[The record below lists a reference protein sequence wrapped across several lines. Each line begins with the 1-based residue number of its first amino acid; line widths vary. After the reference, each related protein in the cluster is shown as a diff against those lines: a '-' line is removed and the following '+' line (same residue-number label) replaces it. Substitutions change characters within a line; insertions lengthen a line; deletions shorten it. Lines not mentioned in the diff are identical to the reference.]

1 MLNQRLGNKVLNC
14 KMTYYW
20 GLQTPS
26 HPSPNG
32 GELVKRTCWCQSATD
47 NRGFTNNLIKAMF
60 QVFIWGWLFKK
71 DIFAMVQRQSLI
83 LNFLSFPCSF
93 SEVIVFLF
101 NKDCFLPCLIYF
113 HFLWTFL
120 CARSDRKIYL
130 PMTIIFF
137 SLFLVPVAVIWRK
150 FLCNQD
156 DDFFLSHFTIYQ
168 SLVNP

>member
-1 MLNQRLGNKVLNC
+1 M
-14 KMTYYW
+14 
-20 GLQTPS
+20 
-26 HPSPNG
+26 
-32 GELVKRTCWCQSATD
+32 
-47 NRGFTNNLIKAMF
+47 NNLIKAMF
-60 QVFIWGWLFKK
+60 QVFIWGRLFKK
-71 DIFAMVQRQSLI
+71 DIFAMIQCQSLI

-93 SEVIVFLF
+93 SEIIVFLF
-101 NKDCFLPCLIYF
+101 NKDCFFPCLIYF

-156 DDFFLSHFTIYQ
+156 DDFFLSHITIYLVAQQCLINYQ
-168 SLVNP
+168 SLINPLTPMSGQHRISPYNINTISTR